1 MQQALEFLRE
11 AKAELLRVSW
21 PSKKEMVRHTVVVVM
36 ISFVAAIF
44 LGTLDSLFSYLA
56 QRFLFQ

>member
-1 MQQALEFLRE
+1 MRQVLEFLKD
-11 AKAELLRVSW
+11 AQTELYKVSW
-21 PSKKEMVRHTVVVVM
+21 PTRKQMIHHTVVVVG
-36 ISFVAAIF
+36 ISLGAAIF

>member
-21 PSKKEMVRHTVVVVM
+21 PSRKEMIHYTVVVVM
-36 ISFVAAIF
+36 ISFVAAVF